1 MTEILRGNVVTTILA
16 VVLALIVGGVL
27 IAVTNPEVQAA
38 SGYFFARPGD
48 TLSAAWTAVAG
59 AYAAL
64 FTGSVINPNAPT
76 SERDPPAREHPRLC
90 DTAHRGGSGHRRR
103 LPGGTVQHRCP
114 RSDAHRVRAAAL
126 VTFQLDLPAIIQVPL
141 TLVVGIIGGA
151 LWGGSWV
158 CSRRAPARTR

>member
-64 FTGSVINPNAPT
+64 FTGSVINPNAPDFLSAIRPLANT
-76 SERDPPAREHPRLC
+76 LGFATPLI
-90 DTAHRGGSGHRRR
+90 
-103 LPGGTVQHRCP
+103 
-114 RSDAHRVRAAAL
+114 AAAL
-126 VTFQLDLPAIIQVPL
+126 GIAVAFR
-141 TLVVGIIGGA
+141 VGLFNIGARGQMLIA
-151 LWGGSWV
+151 
-158 CSRRAPARTR
+158 CAPRRW

>member
-76 SERDPPAREHPRLC
+76 SSAIRPLANTLGFATPLI
-90 DTAHRGGSGHRRR
+90 
-103 LPGGTVQHRCP
+103 
-114 RSDAHRVRAAAL
+114 AAAL
-126 VTFQLDLPAIIQVPL
+126 GIAVAFR
-141 TLVVGIIGGA
+141 VGLFNIGARGQMLIA
-151 LWGGSWV
+151 
-158 CSRRAPARTR
+158 CAPRRW